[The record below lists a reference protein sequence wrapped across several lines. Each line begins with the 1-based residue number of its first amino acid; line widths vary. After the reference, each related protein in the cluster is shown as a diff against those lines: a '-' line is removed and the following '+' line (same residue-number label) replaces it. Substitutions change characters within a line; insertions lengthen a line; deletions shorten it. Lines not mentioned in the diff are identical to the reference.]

1 MMAKTKEQK
10 QLEAKFRN
18 VRGNLVAAIRNN
30 DDTKERIDD
39 GSIFFNKE
47 FYTKEVEGIV
57 SLYKEYQKFP
67 AELKSNGF
75 VGWVGVDSWINRL
88 RKNFGE

>member
-18 VRGNLVAAIRNN
+18 VRGDLVSAIRNN

-47 FYTKEVEGIV
+47 FYTKEVEEIV

-67 AELKSNGF
+67 KELTATGF
-75 VGWVGVDSWINRL
+75 VGWVGVDNWLNRL